1 MRHHFRSLT
10 SLLIIAGLA
19 FSGAALAQ
27 GKKKPKK
34 GKKKPVPTE
43 ETAPATEDGTSSTA
57 APAAAMAAAPAHY
70 GMAGCGL
77 GSMLIKDHQSKMS
90 QFLASILN
98 VTGMQSSAIT
108 LGTSNCVSGKTSG
121 GESAALY
128 IRDNYATLAKEA
140 AQGGGASL
148 AGLSHL
154 MGCQNTAAF
163 AEASQTHYEQIYAPD
178 QADQV
183 INGYQTIIATDARLV
198 ASCTRG

>member
-10 SLLIIAGLA
+10 SLFIIAGLA

-27 GKKKPKK
+27 GKKKPRK

-43 ETAPATEDGTSSTA
+43 ETAPAAEDAASSSSSA
-57 APAAAMAAAPAHY
+57 AGAAAAPAHY

-77 GSMLIKDHQSKMS
+77 GSMLIKDHQSKVS
-90 QFLASILN
+90 QFLASLLN
-98 VTGMQSSAIT
+98 GTGMQSSAIT

-154 MGCQNTAAF
+154 MGCQNSAAF
-163 AEASQTHYEQIYAPD
+163 AEASQNHYEQIYAPG

-183 INGYQTIIATDARLV
+183 INSYQAVIATDPQLV